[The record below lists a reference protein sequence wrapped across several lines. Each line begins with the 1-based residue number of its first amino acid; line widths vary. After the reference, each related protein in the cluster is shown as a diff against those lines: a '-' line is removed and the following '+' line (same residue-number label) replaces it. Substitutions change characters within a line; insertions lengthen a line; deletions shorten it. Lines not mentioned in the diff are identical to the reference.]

1 MKNQLLIENN
11 GAVRDIHTNVA
22 ENYYFHPYSP
32 KFVTIS
38 FYEEKKK
45 KTFKIFLGEP
55 QQKLFQVEMWRI
67 GRIVRNGVNWEN
79 WKNCYSA
86 IKHNYNPNI

>member
-1 MKNQLLIENN
+1 MKVPYLMKNQLLIENN

-38 FYEEKKK
+38 FYEEKKR
-45 KTFKIFLGEP
+45 
-55 QQKLFQVEMWRI
+55 KLLKSFWVS
-67 GRIVRNGVNWEN
+67 RN
-79 WKNCYSA
+79 KNFSR
-86 IKHNYNPNI
+86 